1 MAHTGFSVF
10 FLLSLLTAA
19 ITLVRATWYNLARI
33 RAALAGTP
41 AAEKLAP
48 EFRLKVCPTA
58 EVPRIARRLRV
69 CFPEGLAPV
78 RRVPRAWPFEREN
91 PTFG

>member
-1 MAHTGFSVF
+1 MAHPGFSVF

-19 ITLVRATWYNLARI
+19 IALVRAAWHNLARI

-41 AAEKLAP
+41 VLEDLAP

-58 EVPRIARRLRV
+58 EVPRIAKRLRV
-69 CFPEGLAPV
+69 RFPEGLAPV
-78 RRVPRAWPFEREN
+78 RHVPRAWPFERED
-91 PTFG
+91 PMFG

>member
-10 FLLSLLTAA
+10 FLLCLLTAA
-19 ITLVRATWYNLARI
+19 IALVRAAWNNLERI
-33 RAALAGTP
+33 KGALAGSP
-41 AAEKLAP
+41 AAQDLAP
-48 EFRLKVCPTA
+48 EFRLKVCPTS

-69 CFPEGLAPV
+69 RFPEGLAPV